1 MSSIVQQIYLQ
12 QVKALPVTE
21 RLLLTRLIMD
31 DLSKS
36 VSRWVVDNDDAWSD
50 EDLSDLSRA
59 SLLYSAQMLD
69 EEDYDETR

>member
-1 MSSIVQQIYLQ
+1 MSSIVEQIYLQ

-36 VSRWVVDNDDAWSD
+36 VSRWVVDSDDAWSD

-59 SLLYSAQMLD
+59 SLLYSAQMLG
-69 EEDYDETR
+69 EEDYDETW

>member
-12 QVKALPVTE
+12 QVKTLPVTE

-36 VSRWVVDNDDAWSD
+36 VSRWVVDSDDAWSD

-59 SLLYSAQMLD
+59 SLLYSAQMLG
-69 EEDYDETR
+69 EEDYDET